1 MACIINHKGLWDPL
15 YGGSGSGLVIV
26 PFLKTQVV
34 DQYHWL
40 GNGEF
45 LDSVGRNV
53 PREAPQA
60 FAQAVVEADAASS
73 NSR

>member
-1 MACIINHKGLWDPL
+1 VACIINHKGLWDPL

-45 LDSVGRNV
+45 LDS
-53 PREAPQA
+53 EFK
-60 FAQAVVEADAASS
+60 FAITD
-73 NSR
+73 